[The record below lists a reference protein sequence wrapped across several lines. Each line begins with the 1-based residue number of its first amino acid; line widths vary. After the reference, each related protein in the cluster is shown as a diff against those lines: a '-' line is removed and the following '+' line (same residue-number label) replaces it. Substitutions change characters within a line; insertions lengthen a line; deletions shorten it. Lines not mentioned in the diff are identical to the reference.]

1 MISVDNLKI
10 SVACCTY
17 NGEQYIAAQLESM
30 QAQTRSPDEVI
41 VCDDGSTDNTVAIV
55 EAFAK
60 QAPFAVKV
68 FRNESKPL
76 GSSKNFEKAITLC
89 SHEIIALADQD
100 DVWMPTKLEKLLA
113 AFGDGVGLVFS
124 NALVVDEQLD
134 SKGFTLFDSL
144 AVRKAECDLM
154 RSGKSAEVL
163 LRRNLVT
170 GAGMAFLSKFK
181 PLVLPVSDNWVH
193 DGWIA
198 LLIST
203 QAAVAMLEEPLFL
216 YRQHSKNQIGA
227 RKFSIAGAM
236 QFVRRVGSGYYLLQ
250 LQGYRDAY
258 SRMQEAM
265 PEFPDS
271 QLASLFRAHIAHLDV
286 RSKIADKHC
295 STILQLFLE
304 LLKGRYHR
312 YSRGFITFARDMVL
326 LFSRD

>member
-1 MISVDNLKI
+1 MNKLKI

-30 QAQTRSPDEVI
+30 QAQTRLPDEVI

-60 QAPFAVKV
+60 QSPFAVKV

-89 SHEIIALADQD
+89 SHELIALADQD
-100 DVWMPTKLEKLLA
+100 DVWMPEKLNKLSA
-113 AFGDGVGLVFS
+113 AFDAGVGLVFS
-124 NALVVDEQLD
+124 NALVVDEQLN
-134 SKGFTLFDSL
+134 SKGFTLFESL
-144 AVRKAECDLM
+144 AVRKAECDLIQL
-154 RSGKSAEVL
+154 GKPTEVL

-203 QAAVAMLEEPLFL
+203 QADVVMLQEPLFL

-227 RKFSIAGAM
+227 RKFSITGAM
-236 QFVRRVGSGYYLLQ
+236 QFVRKVGSGYYVSQ

-258 SRMQEAM
+258 SRLQKAM
-265 PEFPDS
+265 PEFPHS
-271 QLASLFRAHIAHLDV
+271 QLASLFRGHIAHLDV
-286 RSKIADKHC
+286 RSKIADKRC

-304 LLKGRYHR
+304 LLKWRYHR
-312 YSRGFITFARDMVL
+312 YSRGFVTFARDMVL
-326 LFSRD
+326 LFSRE